1 MSENKTPQTTNIYK
15 LVSVYNELCVAQ
27 NLTLHVRM
35 INRTERVKREIQN
48 IYRADAKKPV
58 NIAKEY
64 TKLYIQACRI
74 FGSWRNALE
83 ACGLNY
89 ESARNHKK
97 WNREKI
103 CKEITRLNKKGFS
116 LRPSVLRQVG
126 MTDLLSAAG
135 YHYGSWRRAVET
147 CGYEYSFG
155 RDRTEANGHTNNGY
169 TKNGYAKN
177 SK

>member
-1 MSENKTPQTTNIYK
+1 M
-15 LVSVYNELCVAQ
+15 V
-27 NLTLHVRM
+27 
-35 INRTERVKREIQN
+35 ERVESVKREIQSL
-48 IYRADAKKPV
+48 YRVNDKKPA

-64 TKLYIQACRI
+64 TRLYIKACRV

-89 ESARNHKK
+89 EIVRNHKK

-116 LRPSVLRQVG
+116 LRPSVLRHEG

-135 YHYGSWRRAVET
+135 YHFGSWRRAVET
-147 CGYEYSFG
+147 CGYDYKFG
-155 RDRTEANGHTNNGY
+155 RDRTETNGHN
-169 TKNGYAKN
+169 KNGK
-177 SK
+177 

>member
-1 MSENKTPQTTNIYK
+1 M
-15 LVSVYNELCVAQ
+15 V
-27 NLTLHVRM
+27 
-35 INRTERVKREIQN
+35 ERVESIKREIQSLYKVN
-48 IYRADAKKPV
+48 DKKPV

-64 TKLYIQACRI
+64 TKLYIKACRV

-89 ESARNHKK
+89 ETARNHKK

-103 CKEITRLNKKGFS
+103 CKEITKLNKKGFS
-116 LRPSVLRQVG
+116 LRPSVLRQEG

-135 YHYGSWRRAVET
+135 YHFGSWRRAVET

-155 RDRTEANGHTNNGY
+155 RERSNGNGHY
-169 TKNGYAKN
+169 KNGN
-177 SK
+177 